1 MINLNTN
8 LGAMIV
14 FSNLKVST
22 NGLNTAIE
30 RMTSGYKI
38 NRAGDNAANFS
49 INTKLSTQIG
59 AYSVAEENAM
69 MGLDMLSTASSA
81 LDQMSNLASRLR
93 CLAAQA
99 QNGTYGTQSLSAV
112 KSEAN
117 ALVAEI
123 KSIFGKTEY
132 NGIKLLNSLSEKLIE
147 DEPITQ
153 TPPAGIVPD
162 PSYNGFIENPQDY
175 SDAEV
180 AAMTALSGVSSS
192 TRIRDGQYSI
202 TTLEEFEQFAEMSR
216 AAKIQGGEFVLGAD
230 IDLSSYS
237 AGEGFIPIAAGINS
251 SADFKCEFNGNGHTI
266 SNLYINR
273 PDTDNVGLFSLMCD
287 VKNLCLTNVDVIGGK
302 STGALMGYAFSN
314 SPEISNCYIA
324 SGSVK
329 GTTGVGG
336 LVGRFSDIDGNI
348 LNCYSDAEVS
358 GETKAGGLL
367 GETYL
372 PNGSVINSF
381 SHGNVTASSDYAGG
395 LIGYTERVSLENCYA
410 EGNITGKRFVG
421 GVVGKAMEVIAVNCF
436 AKGKVTGTSSVG
448 GFAGSAGGSSS
459 GNIIENCYAYGEV
472 IGEESVGGFAGLT
485 SGSTNGNGLILKA
498 CYALGNVTATQ
509 QVGGLVGFFSFHNS
523 VYNCSATGT
532 VKGNS
537 CVGGL
542 IGDGYAMKEI
552 KNCYST
558 GDVIAKGNFV
568 GGIIGRTSNSN
579 DTDITGCYSTGNIS
593 GVERVGGV
601 MGFCDTILSLSDCY
615 STGNIS
621 GQKDVGGVVGY
632 LFWMRGPM
640 TGCSSQGRVSGD
652 TNIGGLVGQISSFLD
667 LSIDNCIS
675 SAEVS
680 GNNSAGSFIGR
691 IEELKTISVT
701 NCKTAALDLDTI
713 GSTSSSISNEVLQN
727 MLNGIE
733 VVEVERVDPSKI
745 KITLQVGIN
754 SDANSKLT
762 FNTSFSAE
770 VIDALLDI
778 DILNTSALE
787 VLDFFINEVN
797 QKQVEYGAVENRLQS
812 ALEQISVSYDNLVST
827 QSTIRDADIAE
838 ESSSYIRNQILQ
850 QAASTLMATANQT
863 PAIALQLL

>member
-153 TPPAGIVPD
+153 TPPAGIVPN

-367 GETYL
+367 GEIYL

-436 AKGKVTGTSSVG
+436 AKGKVTGTSMVG
-448 GFAGSAGGSSS
+448 GFAGYAGGSSS

-498 CYALGNVTATQ
+498 CHALGNVTATQ
-509 QVGGLVGFFSFHNS
+509 QVGGLVGNFSFHNS

-532 VKGNS
+532 VRGTS

-579 DTDITGCYSTGNIS
+579 ATDITGCYSTGNIS

-632 LFWMRGPM
+632 LSWMRGPM

-652 TNIGGLVGQISSFLD
+652 TNIGGLVGQISSFQD

-691 IEELKTISVT
+691 IEKLKTISVT
-701 NCKTAALDLDTI
+701 NCKTAALDLYTI

>member
-1 MINLNTN
+1 MINLNTK

-153 TPPAGIVPD
+153 TPPAGIVPN

-273 PDTDNVGLFSLMCD
+273 PDTDNVGLFSIMCD

-302 STGALMGYAFSN
+302 YTGALMGYTFSN
-314 SPEISNCYIA
+314 SQVSNCYIA

-329 GTTGVGG
+329 GTTCVGG
-336 LVGRFSDIDGNI
+336 LGGRFSGINGI

>member
-153 TPPAGIVPD
+153 TPPAGIVPN

-367 GETYL
+367 GEIYL

-421 GVVGKAMEVIAVNCF
+421 GVVGYAMELIAVNCF
-436 AKGKVTGTSSVG
+436 AKGKVTGTSMVG
-448 GFAGSAGGSSS
+448 GFAGYAGGSRS

-498 CYALGNVTATQ
+498 CHALGNVTATQ
-509 QVGGLVGFFSFHNS
+509 QVGGLVGNFSFHNS

-532 VKGNS
+532 VKGTS

>member
-59 AYSVAEENAM
+59 AYSVAEENVM

-153 TPPAGIVPD
+153 TPPAGIVPN

-216 AAKIQGGEFVLGAD
+216 AANIQGGEFVLGAD

-329 GTTGVGG
+329 GNNRCWRF
-336 LVGRFSDIDGNI
+336 GR
-348 LNCYSDAEVS
+348 
-358 GETKAGGLL
+358 
-367 GETYL
+367 
-372 PNGSVINSF
+372 SF
-381 SHGNVTASSDYAGG
+381 FRY
-395 LIGYTERVSLENCYA
+395 
-410 EGNITGKRFVG
+410 
-421 GVVGKAMEVIAVNCF
+421 
-436 AKGKVTGTSSVG
+436 
-448 GFAGSAGGSSS
+448 
-459 GNIIENCYAYGEV
+459 
-472 IGEESVGGFAGLT
+472 
-485 SGSTNGNGLILKA
+485 
-498 CYALGNVTATQ
+498 
-509 QVGGLVGFFSFHNS
+509 
-523 VYNCSATGT
+523 
-532 VKGNS
+532 
-537 CVGGL
+537 
-542 IGDGYAMKEI
+542 
-552 KNCYST
+552 
-558 GDVIAKGNFV
+558 
-568 GGIIGRTSNSN
+568 
-579 DTDITGCYSTGNIS
+579 
-593 GVERVGGV
+593 
-601 MGFCDTILSLSDCY
+601 
-615 STGNIS
+615 
-621 GQKDVGGVVGY
+621 
-632 LFWMRGPM
+632 
-640 TGCSSQGRVSGD
+640 
-652 TNIGGLVGQISSFLD
+652 
-667 LSIDNCIS
+667 
-675 SAEVS
+675 
-680 GNNSAGSFIGR
+680 
-691 IEELKTISVT
+691 
-701 NCKTAALDLDTI
+701 
-713 GSTSSSISNEVLQN
+713 
-727 MLNGIE
+727 
-733 VVEVERVDPSKI
+733 
-745 KITLQVGIN
+745 
-754 SDANSKLT
+754 
-762 FNTSFSAE
+762 
-770 VIDALLDI
+770 
-778 DILNTSALE
+778 
-787 VLDFFINEVN
+787 
-797 QKQVEYGAVENRLQS
+797 
-812 ALEQISVSYDNLVST
+812 
-827 QSTIRDADIAE
+827 
-838 ESSSYIRNQILQ
+838 
-850 QAASTLMATANQT
+850 
-863 PAIALQLL
+863 

>member
-59 AYSVAEENAM
+59 AYSVAEENVM

-153 TPPAGIVPD
+153 TPPAGIVPN

-324 SGSVK
+324 SGSVN

-336 LVGRFSDIDGNI
+336 LVGHFSDIDGNI

-367 GETYL
+367 GEIYL

-421 GVVGKAMEVIAVNCF
+421 GVVGYAMELIAVNCF
-436 AKGKVTGTSSVG
+436 AKGKVTGTSMVG
-448 GFAGSAGGSSS
+448 GFAGYAGGNRS

-498 CYALGNVTATQ
+498 CHALGNVTATQ
-509 QVGGLVGFFSFHNS
+509 QVGGLVGNFSFHNS

-532 VKGNS
+532 VKGTS

-787 VLDFFINEVN
+787 VLDFFVNEVN

>member
-153 TPPAGIVPD
+153 TPPAGIVPN

-273 PDTDNVGLFSLMCD
+273 PDTDNVGLFSIMCD

-302 STGALMGYAFSN
+302 YTGALMGYTFSN
-314 SPEISNCYIA
+314 SQVSNCYIA

-329 GTTGVGG
+329 GTTCVGG
-336 LVGRFSDIDGNI
+336 LGGRFSGINGI
-348 LNCYSDAEVS
+348 LNCYSDGEVS

-558 GDVIAKGNFV
+558 GDVIAKGSFV

-601 MGFCDTILSLSDCY
+601 MGLCDTILSLSDCY

-770 VIDALLDI
+770 VIDELLDI

>member
-153 TPPAGIVPD
+153 TPPAGIVPN

-498 CYALGNVTATQ
+498 CHALGNVTATQ
-509 QVGGLVGFFSFHNS
+509 QVGGLVGNFSFHNS

-532 VKGNS
+532 VKGTS

>member
-153 TPPAGIVPD
+153 TPPAGIVPN

-273 PDTDNVGLFSLMCD
+273 PDTDNVGLFSIMCD

-367 GETYL
+367 GEIYL

-421 GVVGKAMEVIAVNCF
+421 GVVGYAMELIAVNCF
-436 AKGKVTGTSSVG
+436 AKGKVTGTSMVG
-448 GFAGSAGGSSS
+448 GFAGYAGGSSS

-472 IGEESVGGFAGLT
+472 IGEKSVGGFAGLT

-498 CYALGNVTATQ
+498 CHALGNVTATQ
-509 QVGGLVGFFSFHNS
+509 QVGGLVGNFSFHNS

>member
-99 QNGTYGTQSLSAV
+99 QNSTYGTQSLSAV

-147 DEPITQ
+147 DEPITP
-153 TPPAGIVPD
+153 TPPAGIVPN

-216 AAKIQGGEFVLGAD
+216 AANIQGGEFVLGAD

-273 PDTDNVGLFSLMCD
+273 PDTDNVGLFSIMCD

-302 STGALMGYAFSN
+302 YTGALMGYTFSN
-314 SPEISNCYIA
+314 SQVSNCYIA

-329 GTTGVGG
+329 GTTCVGG
-336 LVGRFSDIDGNI
+336 LGGRFSGINGI

-421 GVVGKAMEVIAVNCF
+421 GVVGKAMELIAVNCF
-436 AKGKVTGTSSVG
+436 AKGKVTGTSTVG
-448 GFAGSAGGSSS
+448 GFAGSAAGSSS

-472 IGEESVGGFAGLT
+472 IGEKSVGGFAGVT

-498 CYALGNVTATQ
+498 CHALGNVTATQ
-509 QVGGLVGFFSFHNS
+509 LVGGLVGNFSFHNS

-532 VKGNS
+532 VKGTS

-601 MGFCDTILSLSDCY
+601 MGFCDAILSLSDCY

-632 LFWMRGPM
+632 LYWMRGPM

-652 TNIGGLVGQISSFLD
+652 TNIGGLVGQISSYQD

-691 IEELKTISVT
+691 IEKLKTISVT

-812 ALEQISVSYDNLVST
+812 ALEQISVSYDNMVST

>member
-1 MINLNTN
+1 MKINTN
-8 LGAMIV
+8 LSSLIV
-14 FSNLKVST
+14 QSSLKAST

-367 GETYL
+367 GEIYL

>member
-153 TPPAGIVPD
+153 TPPACIVPN

-216 AAKIQGGEFVLGAD
+216 AANIQGGEFVLGAD

-367 GETYL
+367 GEIYL

-601 MGFCDTILSLSDCY
+601 MGFCDAILSLSDCY

-652 TNIGGLVGQISSFLD
+652 TNIGGLVGQISSFQD

-691 IEELKTISVT
+691 IEKLKTISVT

>member
-153 TPPAGIVPD
+153 TPPAGIVPN

-273 PDTDNVGLFSLMCD
+273 PDTDNVGLFSIMCD

-302 STGALMGYAFSN
+302 YTGALMGYTFSN
-314 SPEISNCYIA
+314 SQVSNCYIA

-329 GTTGVGG
+329 GTTCVGG
-336 LVGRFSDIDGNI
+336 LGGRFSGINGI

-558 GDVIAKGNFV
+558 GDVIAKGSFV

-601 MGFCDTILSLSDCY
+601 MGLCDTILSLSDCY

>member
-153 TPPAGIVPD
+153 TPPAGIVPN

-216 AAKIQGGEFVLGAD
+216 AAKTQGGEFVLGAD

-273 PDTDNVGLFSLMCD
+273 PDTDNVGLFSIMCD

-302 STGALMGYAFSN
+302 YTGALMGYTFSN
-314 SPEISNCYIA
+314 SQVSNCYIA

-329 GTTGVGG
+329 GTTCVGG
-336 LVGRFSDIDGNI
+336 LGGRFSGINGI

>member
-153 TPPAGIVPD
+153 TPPAGIVPN

-273 PDTDNVGLFSLMCD
+273 PDTDNVGLFSFMCD

-302 STGALMGYAFSN
+302 YTGALMGYTFSN
-314 SPEISNCYIA
+314 SQVSNCYIA

-329 GTTGVGG
+329 GTTCVGG
-336 LVGRFSDIDGNI
+336 LGGRFSGINGI

-436 AKGKVTGTSSVG
+436 AKG
-448 GFAGSAGGSSS
+448 
-459 GNIIENCYAYGEV
+459 
-472 IGEESVGGFAGLT
+472 
-485 SGSTNGNGLILKA
+485 
-498 CYALGNVTATQ
+498 
-509 QVGGLVGFFSFHNS
+509 
-523 VYNCSATGT
+523 
-532 VKGNS
+532 
-537 CVGGL
+537 
-542 IGDGYAMKEI
+542 
-552 KNCYST
+552 
-558 GDVIAKGNFV
+558 
-568 GGIIGRTSNSN
+568 
-579 DTDITGCYSTGNIS
+579 
-593 GVERVGGV
+593 
-601 MGFCDTILSLSDCY
+601 
-615 STGNIS
+615 
-621 GQKDVGGVVGY
+621 
-632 LFWMRGPM
+632 
-640 TGCSSQGRVSGD
+640 
-652 TNIGGLVGQISSFLD
+652 
-667 LSIDNCIS
+667 
-675 SAEVS
+675 
-680 GNNSAGSFIGR
+680 
-691 IEELKTISVT
+691 
-701 NCKTAALDLDTI
+701 
-713 GSTSSSISNEVLQN
+713 
-727 MLNGIE
+727 
-733 VVEVERVDPSKI
+733 
-745 KITLQVGIN
+745 
-754 SDANSKLT
+754 
-762 FNTSFSAE
+762 
-770 VIDALLDI
+770 
-778 DILNTSALE
+778 
-787 VLDFFINEVN
+787 
-797 QKQVEYGAVENRLQS
+797 
-812 ALEQISVSYDNLVST
+812 
-827 QSTIRDADIAE
+827 
-838 ESSSYIRNQILQ
+838 
-850 QAASTLMATANQT
+850 
-863 PAIALQLL
+863 

>member
-153 TPPAGIVPD
+153 TPPAGIVPN

-273 PDTDNVGLFSLMCD
+273 PDTDNVGLFSFMCD

-302 STGALMGYAFSN
+302 YTGALMGYTFSN
-314 SPEISNCYIA
+314 SQVSNCYIA

-329 GTTGVGG
+329 GTTCVGG
-336 LVGRFSDIDGNI
+336 LGGRFSGINGI

-558 GDVIAKGNFV
+558 GDVIAKGSFV

-601 MGFCDTILSLSDCY
+601 MGLCDTILSLSDCY

>member
-153 TPPAGIVPD
+153 TPPAGIVPN

-273 PDTDNVGLFSLMCD
+273 PDTDNVGLFSIMCD

-302 STGALMGYAFSN
+302 YTGALMGYTFSN
-314 SPEISNCYIA
+314 SQVSNCYIA

-329 GTTGVGG
+329 GTTCVGG
-336 LVGRFSDIDGNI
+336 LGGRFSGINGI

-827 QSTIRDADIAE
+827 QSTIRDADIEE

>member
-153 TPPAGIVPD
+153 TPPACIVPN

-273 PDTDNVGLFSLMCD
+273 PDTDNVGLFSFMCD

-302 STGALMGYAFSN
+302 YTGALMGYTFSN
-314 SPEISNCYIA
+314 SQVSNCYIA

-329 GTTGVGG
+329 GTTCVGG
-336 LVGRFSDIDGNI
+336 LGGRFSGINGI

-421 GVVGKAMEVIAVNCF
+421 GVVGKAMELIAVNCF

-498 CYALGNVTATQ
+498 CHALGNVTATQ

>member
-153 TPPAGIVPD
+153 TPPACIVPN

-273 PDTDNVGLFSLMCD
+273 PDTDNVGLFSFMCD

-302 STGALMGYAFSN
+302 YTGALMGYTFSN
-314 SPEISNCYIA
+314 SQVSNCYIA

-329 GTTGVGG
+329 GTTCVGG
-336 LVGRFSDIDGNI
+336 LGGRFSGINGI

-410 EGNITGKRFVG
+410 EGNITGKRSVG
-421 GVVGKAMEVIAVNCF
+421 GVVGKAMELIAVNCF

-498 CYALGNVTATQ
+498 CHALGNVTATQ

>member
-153 TPPAGIVPD
+153 TPPAGIVPN

-273 PDTDNVGLFSLMCD
+273 PDTDNVGLFSFMCD

-302 STGALMGYAFSN
+302 YTGALMGYTFSN
-314 SPEISNCYIA
+314 SQVSNCYIA

-329 GTTGVGG
+329 GTTCVGG
-336 LVGRFSDIDGNI
+336 LGGRFSGINGI

-459 GNIIENCYAYGEV
+459 GNIIENCYAYSEV

-498 CYALGNVTATQ
+498 CHALGNVTATQ

>member
-153 TPPAGIVPD
+153 TPPAGIVPN

-367 GETYL
+367 GEIYL

-436 AKGKVTGTSSVG
+436 AKGKVTGTSRVG

-472 IGEESVGGFAGLT
+472 IGEESVGGFAGVT

-579 DTDITGCYSTGNIS
+579 ATDITGCYSTGNIS

-632 LFWMRGPM
+632 LYWMRGPM

>member
-153 TPPAGIVPD
+153 TPPAGIVPN

-273 PDTDNVGLFSLMCD
+273 PDTDNVGLFSFMCD

-302 STGALMGYAFSN
+302 YTGALIGYTFSN
-314 SPEISNCYIA
+314 SQVSNCYIA

-329 GTTGVGG
+329 GTTCVGG
-336 LVGRFSDIDGNI
+336 LGGRFSGINGI

-421 GVVGKAMEVIAVNCF
+421 GVVGKAMELIAVNCF

-558 GDVIAKGNFV
+558 GDVIAKGSFV

-601 MGFCDTILSLSDCY
+601 MGLCDTILSLSDCY

-713 GSTSSSISNEVLQN
+713 GSTSSSISNAVLQN

>member
-367 GETYL
+367 GEIYL

-498 CYALGNVTATQ
+498 CHALGNVTATQ
-509 QVGGLVGFFSFHNS
+509 QVGGLVGNFSFHNS

-532 VKGNS
+532 VKGTS

-568 GGIIGRTSNSN
+568 GGIIGRTSNNN

>member
-367 GETYL
+367 GEIYL

-787 VLDFFINEVN
+787 VLDF
-797 QKQVEYGAVENRLQS
+797 L
-812 ALEQISVSYDNLVST
+812 
-827 QSTIRDADIAE
+827 
-838 ESSSYIRNQILQ
+838 
-850 QAASTLMATANQT
+850 
-863 PAIALQLL
+863 

>member
-14 FSNLKVST
+14 FSNFKVST

-38 NRAGDNAANFS
+38 NRAGDNAANFP

-153 TPPAGIVPD
+153 TPPAGIVPN

-273 PDTDNVGLFSLMCD
+273 PDTDNVGLFSIMCD

-302 STGALMGYAFSN
+302 YTGALMGYTFSN
-314 SPEISNCYIA
+314 SQVSNCYIA

-329 GTTGVGG
+329 GTTCVGG
-336 LVGRFSDIDGNI
+336 LGGRFSGINGI

-498 CYALGNVTATQ
+498 CHALGNVTATQ

-558 GDVIAKGNFV
+558 GDVIAKGSFV

-601 MGFCDTILSLSDCY
+601 MGLCDTILSLSDCY

>member
-59 AYSVAEENAM
+59 AYSVAEENVM

-153 TPPAGIVPD
+153 TPPAGIVPN

-302 STGALMGYAFSN
+302 YTGALMGYTFSN
-314 SPEISNCYIA
+314 SQVSNCYIA

-329 GTTGVGG
+329 GTTCVGG
-336 LVGRFSDIDGNI
+336 LGGCFSGINGI

-421 GVVGKAMEVIAVNCF
+421 GVVGKAMELIAVNCF

-601 MGFCDTILSLSDCY
+601 MGLCDTILSLSDCY